1 MYQIKIYW
9 MAWYEYMLYDRNT
22 TCVGRE
28 FVDLA
33 MALLVF
39 LYNNVYI
46 CFLGDISILSNIS
59 SFGGDVL
66 NDMDWLF

>member
-1 MYQIKIYW
+1 M
-9 MAWYEYMLYDRNT
+9 
-22 TCVGRE
+22 GRG

-59 SFGGDVL
+59 SFGGDGL